1 MVSISFAGRGLTLSL
16 AALVVALLLAVAGG
30 VVPVA
35 AVSNSSDAAHACQQ
49 SGYTTLQ
56 GTDGTLFKNVGDC
69 VAFVARGGTITGVSA
84 GCTYTAG
91 STGCIEFNAVVV
103 PMIGGGTT
111 TTLAG
116 MFSFPAADWPLW
128 VYGSGNAAGITGSGT
143 WTASTGATGTWTAS
157 HTSSIYAGRFYN
169 YNGSTTTST
178 PALCGAANTRY
189 VGAHFDVYSS
199 TNLIVPIG
207 ALELQVRDATY
218 GIDFV
223 EYQGFTTSPSG
234 EPWGPHVTSNVSGV
248 TVRC

>member
-1 MVSISFAGRGLTLSL
+1 MVSISFARRGLTLSL

-35 AVSNSSDAAHACQQ
+35 AGGNSDAAHACQQ
-49 SGYTTLQ
+49 GGYTTLQ

-69 VAFVARGGTITGVSA
+69 VAFVAKGGTITGVSA
-84 GCTYTAG
+84 ACTYTT
-91 STGCIEFNAVVV
+91 SVTGCIEFDAVVI
-103 PMIGGGTT
+103 PTSLAT
-111 TTLAG
+111 STTLSG
-116 MFSFPAADWPLW
+116 MFSFPAADWPVW
-128 VYGSGNAAGITGSGT
+128 VNGSGNAAGITGSGT

-169 YNGSTTTST
+169 YNSSTTTST

-189 VGAHFDVYSS
+189 VGVHFDVYSS

-218 GIDFV
+218 GINFV